1 MIDARLLLPA
11 ATAWFAAVVVIVGAG
26 FVADPVERHG
36 HAIAIAA
43 CVCAAAVTVLALAVR
58 LPKAWRPALF
68 SAALGLMLGAC
79 SAGAHVWATTAE
91 PVAGWVTA
99 RASASVIAVVN
110 GEPVTRANGSA
121 AVWQSSSSTEVRIA
135 TSMISARGERVLVD
149 LPISMRVDDPDL
161 VPAPGTEIAISGRL
175 GPAAKPDLAAVLTMR
190 SESGI
195 TILRSPGPIDAAAS
209 SMREGLRESLT
220 GVGPDAAA
228 LVAGLSVGDESLQ
241 SASLD
246 DSMRA
251 SGLSHLTAVSGGN
264 VAIILAVVLV
274 LARML
279 RWRMPTRVIVA
290 LAALGYFVVLVR
302 PQPSVVRAAVMGVVM
317 LLALLTG
324 GRRSG
329 PAVLATAVLV
339 LVVVSPALA
348 VSWAFGLSVF
358 ATGGLILL
366 TPSVAAGLARWR
378 LSRRW
383 PPALQE
389 GVAVTTAAQ
398 LATLPLLVAMGVS
411 VGWVAVPANLLAMP
425 AVAPVTI
432 LGLVAGI
439 VAPFSLPAAAG
450 IAQVAALPAAWIAW
464 VASTCS
470 TLPFAALPWPSG
482 LPGVVLLAL
491 VTPLLFIAVRLMRR
505 RYPKGVPRPVTTA
518 AIAVIVVVSS
528 VLAIAPPSRRGWP
541 PPGWLMV
548 ACSVGQ
554 GDGLVIRDTE
564 EAAIVIDT
572 GPDPALIDACLADLG
587 VTAVTA
593 LILTHFHAD
602 HVNGL
607 PGILLNRQVATVFVS
622 PVNDPPE
629 QVAMVLGWLDGI
641 APAPVAVRVGEVRTT
656 GSVSWRV
663 VWPRRVIRAGSI
675 PNNASVSVVLEAE
688 GTTFLLAGDV
698 EAEAQTAIIAAEPD
712 LRVDVVKVPH
722 HGSRNQDPRLPAW
735 SGGRIA
741 LVSVG
746 VGNTYGHPAP
756 ETLDAWVRAGALV
769 GRTDEQGDLAVV
781 RDADGNLGLVT
792 RGN

>member
-11 ATAWFAAVVVIVGAG
+11 ASAWLAAVLVIVGTG
-26 FVADPVERHG
+26 LIGDPVERHG
-36 HAIAIAA
+36 IAVILASSG
-43 CVCAAAVTVLALAVR
+43 CAVGVALVLAALR
-58 LPKAWRPALF
+58 LPIRWRPALL
-68 SAALGLMLGAC
+68 SAGFGLALGAC
-79 SAGAHVWATTAE
+79 SAGAHVWAITPE
-91 PVAGWVTA
+91 PVAAWTSA
-99 RASASVIAVVN
+99 RASAGVVAVVN
-110 GEPVTRANGSA
+110 GEPVTRAIGTA

-135 TSMISARGERVLVD
+135 TTMISARGERVLVA
-149 LPISMRVDDPDL
+149 LPLSLRVDEPGL
-161 VPAPGTEIAISGRL
+161 VPAPGTEIVVSGRL
-175 GPAAKPDLAAVLTMR
+175 GPATKPDLAGVLTMR
-190 SESGI
+190 SESGL
-195 TILRSPGPIDAAAS
+195 TILRPPGPVDSAAS
-209 SMREGLRESLT
+209 SMREGLRESLA

-241 SASLD
+241 SAGLD
-246 DSMRA
+246 DSMQA

-264 VAIILAVVLV
+264 VAIILAVVLGI
-274 LARML
+274 ARLL

-290 LAALGYFVVLVR
+290 LAALGYFVILVR

-317 LLALLTG
+317 VLALLTG

-366 TPSVAAGLARWR
+366 TPSVAARLARWR
-378 LSRRW
+378 ITRRW

-398 LATLPLLVAMGVS
+398 LATLPLLVGMGAS

-432 LGLVAGI
+432 LGLIAAM
-439 VAPFSLPAAAG
+439 VAPFSLPVAAV

-464 VASTCS
+464 VASACS
-470 TLPFAALPWPSG
+470 TLPFAAFPWPSG
-482 LPGVVLLAL
+482 FMGVILLAIA
-491 VTPLLFIAVRLMRR
+491 TPLLFVAHRLVRRL
-505 RYPKGVPRPVTTA
+505 YPTGIPRQVMTTGA
-518 AIAVIVVVSS
+518 AVVVL
-528 VLAIAPPSRRGWP
+528 VLTVLSLAPAGRRGWP
-541 PPGWLMV
+541 PAGWLMV

-554 GDGLVIRDTE
+554 GDGLIIRDGE
-564 EAAIVIDT
+564 GSAVIIDA
-572 GPDPALIDACLADLG
+572 GPDPALIDACLDDLG

-602 HVNGL
+602 HVNGV
-607 PGILLNRQVATVFVS
+607 PGVLRDREVAAVFAS
-622 PVNDPPE
+622 PVDDPPE
-629 QVAMVLGWLDGI
+629 QVAMVLGWLSGI
-641 APAPVAVRVGEVRTT
+641 APAPVAVRVGEIRTT

-663 VWPRRVIRAGSI
+663 LWPRRVIRAGSV
-675 PNNASVSVVLEAE
+675 PNNASVGIVLESA
-688 GTTFLLAGDV
+688 GTTFLFTGDV
-698 EAEAQTAIIAAEPD
+698 EAEAQSAIIASEPG

-722 HGSRNQDPRLPAW
+722 HGSRNLDPRLPAW

-746 VGNTYGHPAP
+746 EGNTYGHPAP
-756 ETLDAWVRAGALV
+756 ETLDAWAAVGALV

-781 RDADGNLGLVT
+781 RDGDGNLGLVS